1 MQENKMIK
9 KEYVIIIA
17 GILTLLIAAISFS
30 YAYFMSIDNG
40 QKNVIS
46 IGDLDISFCI
56 DETCKKD
63 YANFGQVIGTK
74 NVDGKS
80 VIESIY
86 PYENDSE
93 ALKKDPYIFNIK
105 NTGSLKTYL
114 TIRLKEDKDYQ
125 LEKEYENYTSL
136 TKLYSN
142 YIKVAIS
149 HCDNKIDRNNIV
161 IKKYGELNDNIILE
175 DEVFESNMDKTYCL
189 WTYLDKNTPNEV
201 QNSFFVANLDFK
213 AEYKPETKL
222 SN

>member
-30 YAYFMSIDNG
+30 YAYFMSVDSG
-40 QKNVIS
+40 QNNVIS
-46 IGDLDISFCI
+46 VGDLDISFCI

-189 WTYLDKNTPNEV
+189 WTYLDKDTPNEV

-213 AEYKPETKL
+213 AEYKPDSNL